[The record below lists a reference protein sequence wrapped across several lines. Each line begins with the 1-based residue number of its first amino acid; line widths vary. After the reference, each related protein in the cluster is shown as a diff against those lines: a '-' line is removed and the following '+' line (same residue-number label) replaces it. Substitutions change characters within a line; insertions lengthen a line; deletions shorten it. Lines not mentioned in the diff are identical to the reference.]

1 MTMRVDQPYGSRRRG
16 ARWPGKRRQRGSIVV
31 MAALWVTVAIVVLGV
46 IDIANLYLQKR
57 DLQRVAD
64 LAALAAVQPMS
75 SDPTGCLSDAKNNV
89 TTSANIND
97 KGYTVTLISAT
108 ATANPTAGRDQI
120 AVSCGRWDPS
130 TAYVTP
136 ASAAANAAQVTAY
149 RQVSYF
155 FLGLLYQLSGRQ
167 AVVSATATARAA
179 AIDTFSVGSTLANL
193 NTSSSAILDPLLTGL
208 LGSTTNVN
216 VGLASYQA
224 LAGANVT
231 LGQLANAAV
240 QLGTAGMSNTAS
252 VGKLLGLDLTVAD
265 ILNLTATA
273 VGSNT
278 TVGTV
283 LTALKNGVGA
293 NVNANKIS
301 LGSLLQY
308 SGSNAEA
315 AANASINVLQLLLTT
330 AEVGAY
336 NSALTVSVGQGNCPG
351 SPFCPLIS
359 AVSSLVRVNSL
370 QLQVLAPPSIG
381 IGEAGQVN
389 GIWRTQ
395 ASQAEIGIYAD
406 VQVLADP
413 LPLQIPPLLPL
424 LTIQLSGPHL
434 PLYIIAG
441 GPGRAWLASTS
452 CQSTPASSTA
462 TFGALPGVAMICAGQ
477 NTGGK
482 LDLNSPS
489 CASSS
494 GTIPVAKLS
503 ASGILGN
510 FSLLQVVLSVSNP
523 VAYVG
528 SSASTPIYSGPPL
541 PSTPG
546 ALNASLSL
554 SGTGIVYQNSSQYSF
569 CNTKPSNGACTS
581 SAWSPGPN
589 WTTSSTATNTLNV
602 QLTNLLNLPSL
613 QLNVLGLDLSILTVI
628 LQPLTGQL
636 IPLLLGLVNPLLN
649 TLVTPLLTA
658 LGLQIGQ
665 LTVIQHSLTCNAPQI
680 VH

>member
-1 MTMRVDQPYGSRRRG
+1 M
-16 ARWPGKRRQRGSIVV
+16 V
-31 MAALWVTVAIVVLGV
+31 MAAIWVMVAIVVLGV

-57 DLQRVAD
+57 DLQRIAD
-64 LAALAAVQPMS
+64 MAALAAVQPMS
-75 SDPTGCLSDAKNNV
+75 NDPISCLNDAQNNV
-89 TTSANIND
+89 TTSATIND
-97 KGYTVTLISAT
+97 KGYAFTLIGAT
-108 ATANPTAGRDQI
+108 ATGNPTAGNDQI
-120 AVSCGRWDPS
+120 AVSCGSWDS
-130 TAYVTP
+130 SNAYVTP
-136 ASAAANAAQVTAY
+136 ASTAANAAQVTVY
-149 RQVSYF
+149 RQVNYF
-155 FLGLLYQLSGRQ
+155 FLGLLIQLSGRQ
-167 AVVSATATARAA
+167 TSVSATATARAS
-179 AIDTFSVGSTLANL
+179 AIDTFSVGSTLASL

-208 LGSTTNVN
+208 LGASANVN
-216 VGLASYQA
+216 VGLANYQA

-231 LGQLANAAV
+231 LGQLATVAT
-240 QLGTAGMSNTAS
+240 QLGTAGMSSPAS
-252 VGKLLGLDLTVAD
+252 IGKLLGLNLTVSD

-283 LTALKNGVGA
+283 LSALSNSVGA
-293 NVNANKIS
+293 NVNVNKIS

-330 AEVGAY
+330 AEIGAY
-336 NSALTVSVGQGNCPG
+336 NSGLTLSVNSTSCPG
-351 SPFCPLIS
+351 SAFCPLIS

-395 ASQAEIGIYAD
+395 ASQAEIGLLVD

-413 LPLQIPPLLPL
+413 PPVGIPYV
-424 LTIQLSGPHL
+424 LTFQLTGPHL
-434 PLYIIAG
+434 PLYIILG

-477 NTGGK
+477 TTAGK
-482 LDLNSPS
+482 LDLNAPS
-489 CASSS
+489 CATSS
-494 GTIPVAKLS
+494 GTLSVAQLS
-503 ASGILGN
+503 GSGLLAN
-510 FSLLQVVLSVSNP
+510 FSLLQLSLSLPNP

-528 SSASTPIYSGPPL
+528 SSTSTPIYSGPPL
-541 PSTPG
+541 PATPG
-546 ALNASLSL
+546 KLSTSLPL
-554 SGTGIVYQNSSQYSF
+554 SGTGIVYPNNSQYSF

-581 SAWSPGPN
+581 SAWSPGPT
-589 WTTSSTATNTLNV
+589 WTTSSTATNTLSV
-602 QLTNLLNLPSL
+602 QLA
-613 QLNVLGLDLSILTVI
+613 NVLNGTSVQLSVAGLDLSVLTQILK
-628 LQPLTGQL
+628 PLTDQL

-649 TLVTPLLTA
+649 LLVTPLLTA

-665 LTVIQHSLTCNAPQI
+665 VTVIQHGLTCNAPQI

>member
-1 MTMRVDQPYGSRRRG
+1 MRADQPYGFRRRG
-16 ARWPGKRRQRGSIVV
+16 AGWPAKRRQRGSIVV
-31 MAALWVTVAIVVLGV
+31 MSAIWVMIAIVVLGV
-46 IDIANLYLQKR
+46 IDIANLYFQKR

-64 LAALAAVQPMS
+64 LAALAAVQPMT
-75 SDPTGCLSDAKNNV
+75 SDPTGCLTDAKSNV
-89 TTSANIND
+89 TRSATIND
-97 KGYTVTLISAT
+97 KGYAFTLISTT
-108 ATANPTAGRDQI
+108 ATAKPTAGNDQI

-136 ASAAANAAQVTAY
+136 APTVANAAQVTAY

-155 FLGLLYQLSGRQ
+155 FLGLLNQLSGRQ

-208 LGSTTNVN
+208 LGSTTNIN
-216 VGLASYQA
+216 VGLAGYQS

-240 QLGTAGMSNTAS
+240 QLGTAGMSNPAS
-252 VGKLLGLDLTVAD
+252 IGKLLGLNLTVAD
-265 ILNLTATA
+265 ILNLTAAA

-283 LTALKNGVGA
+283 LSALGGKVGA
-293 NVNANKIS
+293 NVNVNKIS

-308 SGSNAEA
+308 SGSNPES
-315 AANASINVLQLLLTT
+315 AANANINVLQLLLAT
-330 AEVGAY
+330 AEIGAY
-336 NSALTVSVGQGNCPG
+336 NSALTVSIGQTNCPG
-351 SPFCPLIS
+351 SAFCPLIS

-395 ASQAEIGIYAD
+395 ASQAEIGLYVD
-406 VQVLADP
+406 VQVLSDP
-413 LPLQIPPLLPL
+413 PPLGIPGV
-424 LTIQLSGPHL
+424 LTLQLTGPHL
-434 PLYIIAG
+434 PLYIILG
-441 GPGRAWLASTS
+441 GPGRAWLASAS
-452 CQSTPASSTA
+452 CQSTPASSTV

-477 NTGGK
+477 NAGGT
-482 LDLNSPS
+482 LNLNAPS
-489 CASSS
+489 CSSS
-494 GTIPVAKLS
+494 SATIPVAKLS
-503 ASGILGN
+503 GAGLLGN
-510 FSLLQVVLSVSNP
+510 FSALQLTLSLSNP

-528 SSASTPIYSGPPL
+528 SSTSTPIYSGPPL

-546 ALNASLSL
+546 ALSASLPL
-554 SGTGIVYQNSSQYSF
+554 TGTGIIYPNGSQYSF
-569 CNTKPSNGACTS
+569 CNTKPNNGACTS
-581 SAWSPGPN
+581 SSWSPGPN
-589 WTTSSTATNTLNV
+589 WTTSSTATNSLNV
-602 QLTNLLNLPSL
+602 QLTNLLNGTSI
-613 QLNVLGLDLSILTVI
+613 QLSVLGLDLSILTQI

-636 IPLLLGLVNPLLN
+636 IPLLLGLINPLLN
-649 TLVTPLLTA
+649 GLVTPLLTA

-665 LTVIQHSLTCNAPQI
+665 VTVIQHSLTCNAPQI

>member
-1 MTMRVDQPYGSRRRG
+1 MRADQARGARRRD

-31 MAALWVTVAIVVLGV
+31 MAAIWVMVAIVVLGV

-57 DLQRVAD
+57 DLQRVVD
-64 LAALAAVQPMS
+64 LAALAAVQPMT
-75 SDPTGCLSDAKNNV
+75 SDPSGCLSDAKNNV
-89 TTSANIND
+89 TSSANIND
-97 KGYTVTLISAT
+97 KGYAFTLISAT
-108 ATANPTAGRDQI
+108 ATANPTAGNDQI
-120 AVSCGRWDPS
+120 AVSCGRWDSS

-136 ASAAANAAQVTAY
+136 ASALANAAQVTAY
-149 RQVSYF
+149 RQVNYF
-155 FLGLLYQLSGRQ
+155 FLGLLNQLSGRQ

-216 VGLASYQA
+216 VGLANYQA

-231 LGQLANAAV
+231 LGQLATVAT
-240 QLGTAGMSNTAS
+240 QLGTAGMSSPAS
-252 VGKLLGLDLTVAD
+252 IGKLLGLNLTVSD
-265 ILNLTATA
+265 ILSLAATA

-283 LTALKNGVGA
+283 LTALKNSVGA
-293 NVNANKIS
+293 NVNVNKIS

-308 SGSNAEA
+308 SGGNAEA

-330 AEVGAY
+330 AEIGAY
-336 NSALTVSVGQGNCPG
+336 NSALTLSVSQANCPG
-351 SPFCPLIS
+351 SAFCPLIS
-359 AVSSLVRVNSL
+359 AVSSLVKVNSL

-395 ASQAEIGIYAD
+395 ASQAEIGLYVD
-406 VQVLADP
+406 VQALSDP
-413 LPLQIPPLLPL
+413 PPLGISGL
-424 LTIQLSGPHL
+424 LTLQLTGPHL
-434 PLYIIAG
+434 PLYIILG
-441 GPGRAWLASTS
+441 GPGRAWLANTS

-482 LDLNSPS
+482 LNLNSPS
-489 CASSS
+489 CASTS

-503 ASGILGN
+503 GGGLLGN
-510 FSLLQVVLSVSNP
+510 FSLLQIVLSVSNP

-528 SSASTPIYSGPPL
+528 SSTGTPIYSGPPL

-546 ALNASLSL
+546 ALNASLPL
-554 SGTGIVYQNSSQYSF
+554 TGTGTLYPNSSQYSF
-569 CNTKPSNGACTS
+569 CNTKPGNGACTS

-589 WTTSSTATNTLNV
+589 WTTSSTATNSLNV
-602 QLTNLLNLPSL
+602 QLTNLLNGPSL
-613 QLNVLGLDLSILTVI
+613 QLSVLGLDLSILTQI

-636 IPLLLGLVNPLLN
+636 IPLLLGLVNPLIN

>member
-1 MTMRVDQPYGSRRRG
+1 MRVDQPYGSRRRG
-16 ARWPGKRRQRGSIVV
+16 ARRPGKRRQRGSIVV

-155 FLGLLYQLSGRQ
+155 FLGLLNKLSGRQ
-167 AVVSATATARAA
+167 VVVSATATARAA
-179 AIDTFSVGSTLANL
+179 AIDTFSVGSTLASL
-193 NTSSSAILDPLLTGL
+193 NSSSSAILDPLLTGL
-208 LGSTTNVN
+208 LGASANVN

-224 LAGANVT
+224 LAGANIT
-231 LGQLANAAV
+231 LGQLANVAT
-240 QLGTAGMSNTAS
+240 QLGTAGMSSPAS
-252 VGKLLGLDLTVAD
+252 VGKLLGLNLTVAD

-283 LTALKNGVGA
+283 LTALKNSVGA

-395 ASQAEIGIYAD
+395 ASQAEIGLYVD
-406 VQVLADP
+406 VQALSDP
-413 LPLQIPPLLPL
+413 PPLGIPGV
-424 LTIQLSGPHL
+424 LTLQLTGPHL
-434 PLYIIAG
+434 PLYIILG
-441 GPGRAWLASTS
+441 GPGRAWLANTS

-477 NTGGK
+477 TTGGK
-482 LDLNSPS
+482 LNLNSPS
-489 CASSS
+489 CASTS

-503 ASGILGN
+503 GGGLLGN

-613 QLNVLGLDLSILTVI
+613 QLNVLGLDLSILTEI

-665 LTVIQHSLTCNAPQI
+665 LTVIQHGLTCNAPQI

>member
-1 MTMRVDQPYGSRRRG
+1 M
-16 ARWPGKRRQRGSIVV
+16 
-31 MAALWVTVAIVVLGV
+31 VAIVVLGV
-46 IDIANLYLQKR
+46 IDVANLYLQKR

-64 LAALAAVQPMS
+64 MAALAAVQPMT
-75 SDPTGCLSDAKNNV
+75 SDPSGCLSDAKNNV

-97 KGYTVTLISAT
+97 KGYALTFISAT
-108 ATANPTAGRDQI
+108 ATANPTAGNDQI
-120 AVSCGRWDPS
+120 AVTCGRWDSS

-136 ASAAANAAQVTAY
+136 APSVANAAQVTAY
-149 RQVSYF
+149 RQVNYF
-155 FLGLLYQLSGRQ
+155 FLGLLNQLSGRQ

-179 AIDTFSVGSTLANL
+179 AIDTFSVGATLANL

-208 LGSTTNVN
+208 LGASANVN
-216 VGLASYQA
+216 VGLANYQA

-231 LGQLANAAV
+231 LGQLASAAT
-240 QLGTAGMSNTAS
+240 QLGTAGSSAPAS
-252 VGKLLGLDLTVAD
+252 VGKLLGLNLTVSD
-265 ILNLTATA
+265 VLNLAATA
-273 VGSNT
+273 VGSNS

-283 LTALKNGVGA
+283 LTALGKNVGA

-330 AEVGAY
+330 AEIGAY
-336 NSALTVSVGQGNCPG
+336 NSALTLSVGQTSCPG
-351 SPFCPLIS
+351 SAFCPLIS
-359 AVSSLVRVNSL
+359 AVSLLVRVNSL

-395 ASQAEIGIYAD
+395 ASQAEIGLYVD

-413 LPLQIPPLLPL
+413 PPLGIPGL
-424 LTIQLSGPHL
+424 LTLQLSGPHL
-434 PLYIIAG
+434 PLYIILG
-441 GPGRAWLASTS
+441 GPARAWLANTS
-452 CQSTPASSTA
+452 CQSTSASSTA

-482 LDLNSPS
+482 LNLNSPS

-494 GTIPVAKLS
+494 GTIPVAKV
-503 ASGILGN
+503 SGAGLLGN
-510 FSLLQVVLSVSNP
+510 FSLTQVSLSLSNP
-523 VAYVG
+523 VAYIG
-528 SSASTPIYSGPPL
+528 SSTNAPVYSGPPL
-541 PSTPG
+541 PSAPG
-546 ALNASLSL
+546 ALNASLPL
-554 SGTGIVYQNSSQYSF
+554 TATGTVYPNNSQYSF

-589 WTTSSTATNTLNV
+589 WSTSSTATNSLNV
-602 QLTNLLNLPSL
+602 QLTNLLNGQSL
-613 QLNVLGLDLSILTVI
+613 QISVAGLDLSILSQI

-636 IPLLLGLVNPLLN
+636 IPLLLGLVNPLIN
-649 TLVTPLLTA
+649 QLVTPLLTA